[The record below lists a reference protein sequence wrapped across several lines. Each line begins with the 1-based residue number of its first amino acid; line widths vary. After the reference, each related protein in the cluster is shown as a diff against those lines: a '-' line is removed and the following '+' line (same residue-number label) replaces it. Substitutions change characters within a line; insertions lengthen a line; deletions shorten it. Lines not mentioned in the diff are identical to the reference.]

1 LTAEA
6 RRHSGRDPRRVLPVR
21 RRPAY
26 AGAARL
32 AANDNAA
39 APRPGRGG
47 WLLTL
52 AVLGLAALVV
62 AFT

>member
-6 RRHSGRDPRRVLPVR
+6 RRHAGRDPRRVLPVR
-21 RRPAY
+21 RRSAY
-26 AGAARL
+26 AGAAHL
-32 AANDNAA
+32 AANDNDA
-39 APRPGRGG
+39 APVLGRGG

-52 AVLGLAALVV
+52 AVLGLAAIVV